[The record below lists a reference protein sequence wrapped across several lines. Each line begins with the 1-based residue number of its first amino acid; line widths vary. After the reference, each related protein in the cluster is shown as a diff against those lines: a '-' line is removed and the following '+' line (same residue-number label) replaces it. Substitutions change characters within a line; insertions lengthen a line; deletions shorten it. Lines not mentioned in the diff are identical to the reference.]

1 MRMTRVC
8 WIGVAMMTASLTLL
22 VSAIL
27 WSNTRTWRL
36 VDHVPISLAQGAH
49 YSTGELPVNLNA
61 RYEISIYMDNNIP
74 SEKLQCT
81 TLGTPEIS
89 QHCKTPYALSVRW
102 TVLGAGKTVHGNS
115 DKAVEFHG
123 SSPGMEETDSDIGEF
138 RGQKGQHYRLDID
151 VLSDTG
157 SLNVTNPRL
166 SVHEEDPSLEFNL
179 VLIPFLG
186 IFCTVIAAIV
196 GLMLIG
202 SFLAQRRDRR
212 VADLP
217 R

>member
-1 MRMTRVC
+1 
-8 WIGVAMMTASLTLL
+8 
-22 VSAIL
+22 
-27 WSNTRTWRL
+27 
-36 VDHVPISLAQGAH
+36 VDDVPISLSQGTH

-61 RYEISIYMDNNIP
+61 RYGILIYMENNIP

-81 TLGTPEIS
+81 TPGIS
-89 QHCKTPYALSVRW
+89 EMSQLCKTPYALSIRW
-102 TVLGAGKTVHGNS
+102 TVFGAGKTVQGNS
-115 DKAVEFHG
+115 DKTVEFSG
-123 SSPGMEETDSDIGEF
+123 FPGTQGTDSYIGEF
-138 RGQKGQHYRLDID
+138 RGQRGQHYRLDID

-202 SFLAQRRDRR
+202 SFFAQRRDRR
-212 VADLP
+212 VADQP